1 MEDYTSNEEQEDYT
15 LSDPALT
22 TFLIQPGF
30 VEPYT
35 GEKSKF
41 VDPQESFAEIL
52 SSTREQ
58 LMFLW
63 NGIPI
68 PLDYPVTIASHLSLI
83 LDFLEPL
90 VQSPPQSAALKI
102 TTSFG
107 KFDISAAPRD
117 EDRLLLRIVMKDT
130 QYALEIALNGMELI
144 VIERSVFLSEWKLL
158 LQQLL
163 EAFLRSEVKVR
174 YISQVERLHAI
185 NQKIE
190 YFGQLYTYLNAP
202 LQTDL

>member
-1 MEDYTSNEEQEDYT
+1 MEDYTSNEEQQDYT

-22 TFLIQPGF
+22 TFIIQPGF

-35 GEKSKF
+35 GEKSEF
-41 VDPQESFAEIL
+41 EDPQESFTEIL

-63 NGIPI
+63 NGIPVS
-68 PLDYPVTIASHLSLI
+68 LDYPVTVASHLSSI

-90 VQSPPQSAALKI
+90 VQSPSQSTELKI

-107 KFDISAAPRD
+107 KFDITAAPRD
-117 EDRLLLRIVMKDT
+117 EDRLLLRISMKDS
-130 QYALEIALNGMELI
+130 QYALQSALNDMELI
-144 VIERSVFLSEWKLL
+144 VIERSVFLSEWKML

-163 EAFLRSEVKVR
+163 EAFLRSGVKVR
-174 YISQVERLHAI
+174 NISQVERLYAI
-185 NQKIE
+185 NQNIE
-190 YFGQLYTYLNAP
+190 HFGQMYDYLNP
-202 LQTDL
+202 PQTIN